1 MDMTNTTP
9 AVMQQPETAP
19 GTSAAPESINPSTLA
34 EYLGTEQEQQ
44 PTNQPVQEAPQQ
56 PVKEPGY
63 LAGKRAE
70 WEAARAAET
79 QQLMDEMSVL
89 REYVYNAEADKLIA
103 SGKVSDRDIALAYVR
118 GQGIKP
124 SAPAEQPVAV
134 PQPRDAQG
142 RFVSANT
149 QPDASTQQRA
159 ANLFNQAQTI
169 KRTTGVDV
177 LGLYNQ
183 NTEVRQKILSGE
195 WDFADVYENSKAPTA
210 AHVNAPTPVRGSN
223 GIELGDVDISKMSDA
238 QFDKMNDL
246 LKKGG
251 KINMNK

>member
-34 EYLGTEQEQQ
+34 EYLGTEQQQ
-44 PTNQPVQEAPQQ
+44 PTQQPAQEASPQ
-56 PVKEPGY
+56 PMKEPGY

-70 WEAARAAET
+70 WEAAHAAET
-79 QQLMDEMSVL
+79 QQLRDEMSVL
-89 REYVYNAEADKLIA
+89 REYMYNAEADKLMA
-103 SGKVSDRDIALAYVR
+103 SGKVTDREIALAYVR

-124 SAPAEQPVAV
+124 SAATPEQPAPV

-142 RFVSANT
+142 RFVATN
-149 QPDASTQQRA
+149 QPDVSTQQRA
-159 ANLFNQAQTI
+159 ATLFSQAQTI

-177 LGLYNQ
+177 MGMYNQ
-183 NTEVRQKILSGE
+183 NAEVRQKILSGE
-195 WDFADVYENSKAPTA
+195 WDFADVYENSKAPA
-210 AHVNAPTPVRGSN
+210 AAPVNAPTPVRGSN

-238 QFDKMNDL
+238 QFDKLNDL